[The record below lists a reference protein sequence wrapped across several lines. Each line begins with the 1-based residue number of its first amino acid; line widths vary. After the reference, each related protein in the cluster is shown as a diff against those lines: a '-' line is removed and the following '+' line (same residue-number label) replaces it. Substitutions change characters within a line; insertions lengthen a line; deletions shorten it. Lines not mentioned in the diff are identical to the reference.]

1 MRRVTKVQVAWEGL
15 RELLLHDD
23 CLVLPSTSKEGEE
36 EGAAANDEQQQE
48 QEQEASEGGVM
59 IKYEAFL
66 ESFAVQYG
74 RHAASGGAGKRVFD
88 ALYAN
93 RKQVGIFCVCVCRG
107 GEGGGVEARPSSDRT
122 PNVFHTLSF

>member
-1 MRRVTKVQVAWEGL
+1 MTKVQVAWEGL

-23 CLVLPSTSKEGEE
+23 CLVLPSPSKE
-36 EGAAANDEQQQE
+36 EGTAANDDEEQQEPQ
-48 QEQEASEGGVM
+48 ASEGPGQEGGVM

-74 RHAASGGAGKRVFD
+74 RHAASGGAGRRVFD

-93 RKQVGIFCVCVCRG
+93 RKQVCFFCVCVLGG
-107 GEGGGVEARPSSDRT
+107 GEWEGPASSDRT
-122 PNVFHTLSF
+122 PNV